1 MSSSRT
7 PEFGQLAERY
17 DELRNTG
24 EFWPELVEHVV
35 VEADLRGRRVL
46 DVGAGTGKWATVLTE
61 RYGCKVWGVE
71 ASPEMLAV
79 ARGRVPASVGLR
91 AGRAEELPF
100 KEGWFERALM
110 SLVLH
115 LADRPHALAEA
126 RRVLEP
132 GGKLAVV

>member
-7 PEFGQLAERY
+7 PDFARLAERY

-24 EFWPELVEHVV
+24 EFWPELVERVV
-35 VEADLRGRRVL
+35 EEADLRGRRVL
-46 DVGAGTGKWATVLTE
+46 DVGAGTGKWATVLAE

-79 ARGRVPASVGLR
+79 ARKRVPSPVGLR

-100 KEGWFERALM
+100 KEGWFE
-110 SLVLH
+110 
-115 LADRPHALAEA
+115 
-126 RRVLEP
+126 
-132 GGKLAVV
+132 